1 MAPFINPAR
10 ADGLILR
17 HWSKKKESNHPTFP
31 ATPAESNVAAEAE
44 PEVKVVNT
52 EPSYHFAK
60 FNVRLA
66 KPEYTDAQY
75 ETHLKSEDWDRSE
88 TDYLVELAHEWDLRW
103 VVIADRYEYHPSDAQ
118 PRDAYSTVEHGSLRE
133 RSMENLKSRYYQV
146 ASKIMALHQPL
157 SKMSAAEFDT
167 HQKMTKFDPISETKR
182 KRLVQGLLSRTAEE
196 IQEEELL
203 LGELKRIT
211 GYYDRFSQE
220 RKELYYRLDYPMSAS
235 GHSGPLSSDDL
246 NVLWKT
252 LLNADKNRKHRVL
265 SESLVNSSSNPSS
278 QPPVTQNE
286 RNPRSSISGPA
297 DKRQSISGTPT
308 YRQLTPREEAKFGV
322 SHHDRLPSGVQFRHE
337 RVAKLSQAKSNAQA
351 TKISAALVELNIP
364 PRLFMPTAKVVS
376 QYERLINSIQTL
388 TECKKV
394 TDKVE
399 HEIKVLQMQR
409 DDSERRKQE
418 GVKEGG
424 SLSEPSSEV
433 KEVQMTEEDEIK
445 REGGARPGLKTDGEA
460 HEMEKNQLNQP
471 KLHEDEGE
479 GDEQDRKSENKAKAE
494 QEEDEEDRD
503 DDDNNN
509 DEEDNE
515 EMVDVEVEPEEDE
528 EDEGERSAEKSDG
541 DHDASEE
548 EQEEE
553 EEEEEEDDDG
563 DGGGGGDDGE
573 NENEN
578 ENENES
584 DHDEVGNHG
593 PVTSN

>member
-1 MAPFINPAR
+1 MLRCREMAPFINPAR
-10 ADGLILR
+10 DDGLILR

-31 ATPAESNVAAEAE
+31 ATPAESNVVAEVE
-44 PEVKVVNT
+44 QEVKVINT
-52 EPSYHFAK
+52 ESSYHFAK

-88 TDYLVELAHEWDLRW
+88 TDYLVELAHEWDIRW

-118 PRDAYSTVEHGSLRE
+118 PRDAYNMVEHGTLRE
-133 RSMENLKSRYYQV
+133 RSMESLKSRYYQV

-167 HQKMTKFDPISETKR
+167 HQKMTKFDPVSEAKR

-265 SESLVNSSSNPSS
+265 SESLVNPSSSTSI

-399 HEIKVLQMQR
+399 HEIKVLQIQR

-433 KEVQMTEEDEIK
+433 KEIQMTEEDEVK
-445 REGGARPGLKTDGEA
+445 EEDGAGPGLKTDGEA
-460 HEMEKNQLNQP
+460 NEMEKGQLNLP
-471 KLHEDEGE
+471 KLDADEGDS
-479 GDEQDRKSENKAKAE
+479 DEQDEKSENKTKAE

-503 DDDNNN
+503 DDNNN
-509 DEEDNE
+509 DEDNA
-515 EMVDVEVEPEEDE
+515 EMVDVEVEVEEDE
-528 EDEGERSAEKSDG
+528 DDEGARSVGKSDG

-553 EEEEEEDDDG
+553 EDEDDD
-563 DGGGGGDDGE
+563 DEAGGGDDGDDGE

-578 ENENES
+578 ES
-584 DHDEVGNHG
+584 DHAEVENDG
-593 PVTSN
+593 PVSTN

>member
-10 ADGLILR
+10 DDGLILR

-31 ATPAESNVAAEAE
+31 ATPAESNVAAEVE
-44 PEVKVVNT
+44 QEVKVVDT
-52 EPSYHFAK
+52 EPNYHFAK

-66 KPEYTDAQY
+66 KPEYTEAQY

-103 VVIADRYEYHPSDAQ
+103 VVIADRYEYQPIDAQ
-118 PRDAYSTVEHGSLRE
+118 PQDTYSVVESRTLRE
-133 RSMENLKSRYYQV
+133 RSMESLKGRYYQV
-146 ASKIMALHQPL
+146 ASKIMALHHPL
-157 SKMSAAEFDT
+157 SKMSAAEFET
-167 HQKMTKFDPISETKR
+167 HQKMTKFDPVSESKR
-182 KRLVQGLLSRTAEE
+182 KRLVEGLLSRTAEE

-220 RKELYYRLDYPMSAS
+220 RKELYYRLDYPISAS

-246 NVLWKT
+246 NVIWKT
-252 LLNADKNRKHRVL
+252 LVNADKNRKHRVL
-265 SESLVNSSSNPSS
+265 SDGLANPSSGASS
-278 QPPVTQNE
+278 QPPVAQNE

-308 YRQLTPREEAKFGV
+308 YRQLTPREETKFGV

-364 PRLFMPTAKVVS
+364 PRLFMPTVKVVS

-409 DDSERRKQE
+409 DDSERRKQD
-418 GVKEGG
+418 GLKEGG
-424 SLSEPSSEV
+424 SLAELSSDV
-433 KEVQMTEEDEIK
+433 KDVQMTDEDAVKGEDESAGP
-445 REGGARPGLKTDGEA
+445 ELKTDGEA
-460 HEMEKNQLNQP
+460 DEMSKTSPTQP
-471 KLHEDEGE
+471 KLDDDED
-479 GDEQDRKSENKAKAE
+479 DEQEGKSKNKAKAE
-494 QEEDEEDRD
+494 REEDEEDRD

-509 DEEDNE
+509 DNEDDE
-515 EMVDVEVEPEEDE
+515 EMVDVEAEGEDD
-528 EDEGERSAEKSDG
+528 DEGEGEGLAEKSDG

-548 EQEEE
+548 EGQEER
-553 EEEEEEDDDG
+553 EDDD
-563 DGGGGGDDGE
+563 DEGGGGDGDGDV
-573 NENEN
+573 EN

-584 DHDEVGNHG
+584 DNDAVGNDG
-593 PVTSN
+593 AGTTT

>member
-286 RNPRSSISGPA
+286 RNPRSNLSPE
-297 DKRQSISGTPT
+297 
-308 YRQLTPREEAKFGV
+308 RQLTV
-322 SHHDRLPSGVQFRHE
+322 SLL
-337 RVAKLSQAKSNAQA
+337 RVKKLSLGSVTMIACQVESNFDMKELPNCHKPNQTHKRPKSAPLWWSLIFLRDCSCRPP
-351 TKISAALVELNIP
+351 KSSANTSASS
-364 PRLFMPTAKVVS
+364 TASK
-376 QYERLINSIQTL
+376 
-388 TECKKV
+388 
-394 TDKVE
+394 
-399 HEIKVLQMQR
+399 
-409 DDSERRKQE
+409 
-418 GVKEGG
+418 
-424 SLSEPSSEV
+424 P
-433 KEVQMTEEDEIK
+433 
-445 REGGARPGLKTDGEA
+445 
-460 HEMEKNQLNQP
+460 
-471 KLHEDEGE
+471 
-479 GDEQDRKSENKAKAE
+479 
-494 QEEDEEDRD
+494 
-503 DDDNNN
+503 
-509 DEEDNE
+509 
-515 EMVDVEVEPEEDE
+515 
-528 EDEGERSAEKSDG
+528 
-541 DHDASEE
+541 
-548 EQEEE
+548 
-553 EEEEEEDDDG
+553 
-563 DGGGGGDDGE
+563 
-573 NENEN
+573 
-578 ENENES
+578 
-584 DHDEVGNHG
+584 
-593 PVTSN
+593 